1 MGVVG
6 LILGIVSLATC
17 WITGWN
23 VACVFMAIVGIV
35 LSALA
40 KKSAKPGPATAGL
53 VLSILGLVFSVI
65 LSIACGGWY
74 VCLAAIGLASV

>member
-1 MGVVG
+1 MGVAG

-23 VACVFMAIVGIV
+23 VACVFMAIAGII
-35 LSALA
+35 LSAMA

-53 VLSILGLVFSVI
+53 VLSILGLVFAVI

-74 VCLAAIGLASV
+74 VCLATIGLASV

>member
-1 MGVVG
+1 MGVAS

-23 VACVFMAIVGIV
+23 VACLFMAIAGIV
-35 LSALA
+35 LAAVA

-53 VLSILGLVFSVI
+53 VLSILGVVFSAI
-65 LSIACGGWY
+65 FSIACGGWY
-74 VCLAAIGLASV
+74 VCFATLGLAAM